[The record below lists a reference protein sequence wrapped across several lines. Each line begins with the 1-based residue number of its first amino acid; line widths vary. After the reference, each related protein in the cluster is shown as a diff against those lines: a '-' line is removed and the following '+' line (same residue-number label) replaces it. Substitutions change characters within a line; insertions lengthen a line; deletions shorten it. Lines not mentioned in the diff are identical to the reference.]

1 MCADHVLLGSLVSM
15 KSEIDHWKA
24 FAHAALCCWS
34 PSFGK
39 RKRTL
44 RKAIACEESAEVR
57 HPGQN
62 AVWRG
67 ALPAFPRAFHTVRL
81 DPRIGS
87 VLLLSLRRARQLHQ
101 KSLARFESIFFFA
114 ST

>member
-57 HPGQN
+57 TFWAECRVG
-62 AVWRG
+62 WG
-67 ALPAFPRAFHTVRL
+67 HTRFSASISPCAMRSAASAARL
-81 DPRIGS
+81 
-87 VLLLSLRRARQLHQ
+87 L
-101 KSLARFESIFFFA
+101 ES
-114 ST
+114 